1 LHQYPITVND
11 LPTFYTTP
19 RRATPLNLAHA
30 EQGANELH
38 MEGWMHILQNSN
50 PPALNTPLSPYAFPY
65 QLDKYGFSGD
75 GSKLRAVTAYEFRKK
90 RFDVAT
96 VKEVIESFRKEG
108 TWPETPLYQG

>member
-1 LHQYPITVND
+1 
-11 LPTFYTTP
+11 
-19 RRATPLNLAHA
+19 
-30 EQGANELH
+30 

-90 RFDVAT
+90 LFDVAT